1 MLAAGDATGG
11 AYSAPP
17 DHLAGFNG
25 GRFVAEREG
34 QGGQGRKEGK
44 RGKGK
49 RGKERKEEERKG
61 FTAETPVDTH
71 AQGTFINAPK
81 SNGIS
86 TAVQLRFSQD
96 IHVLLTFV
104 LPANY

>member
-44 RGKGK
+44 RGKRK

-61 FTAETPVDTH
+61 LDLQKLLWTPMH
-71 AQGTFINAPK
+71 KGH
-81 SNGIS
+81 S
-86 TAVQLRFSQD
+86 
-96 IHVLLTFV
+96 
-104 LPANY
+104 